1 MRLHSNKYFVFLKNI
16 RVFTC
21 KGTAFA
27 KKLCILAQNICVLMW
42 KYWFPPI
49 TFSALSQNICV
60 LLQKY
65 CIPPRNLG
73 VHAQESFSSHLI
85 LFSSQKFCKT
95 SFSGGHK
102 GFLRECKSIN
112 VHCSVWIRMSKGL
125 INTLMHSISN
135 ETKTTWDISV
145 LLRYANISKL
155 PISSKH
161 NTEHKKTPWLYYG
174 HLDIKLLTCAN
185 TTQ

>member
-1 MRLHSNKYFVFLKNI
+1 MLSHSQERADSGNFKWKIWTFLWVGKKKYYISMRLHSNKYFVFLKNI

-27 KKLCILAQNICVLMW
+27 KILCILAQNICVLMW

-73 VHAQESFSSHLI
+73 VHMQESFSSHLI
-85 LFSSQKFCKT
+85 LYSSQKFCKT

-102 GFLRECKSIN
+102 GFLRDCKSIN

-125 INTLMHSISN
+125 INTLMQ
-135 ETKTTWDISV
+135 WDKKH
-145 LLRYANISKL
+145 LRYLCSATL
-155 PISSKH
+155 CKH
-161 NTEHKKTPWLYYG
+161 
-174 HLDIKLLTCAN
+174 
-185 TTQ
+185 